1 MPIKWYNWI
10 DMERIIDSIITDIPK
25 KKIKEQF
32 CKTFKHP
39 KFGLIEL
46 NIQNNILNIEF
57 KKCINIDISE
67 IEEDDNCSVCFD
79 TCNTVL
85 TCNHHICRECA
96 VKWIKNNNSCP
107 ICRGDKNLNTG
118 FEFNIPMKALKQILI

>member
-39 KFGLIEL
+39 KFGLIEI
-46 NIQNNILNIEF
+46 NIQTIVNNCNW
-57 KKCINIDISE
+57 IDI
-67 IEEDDNCSVCFD
+67 ILFK
-79 TCNTVL
+79 TF
-85 TCNHHICRECA
+85 
-96 VKWIKNNNSCP
+96 
-107 ICRGDKNLNTG
+107 KNLTNFIISMRT
-118 FEFNIPMKALKQILI
+118 PRD

>member
-1 MPIKWYNWI
+1 MSIKWYDWI
-10 DMERIIDSIITDIPK
+10 DMERIIAGIVTDIPK
-25 KKIKEQF
+25 NKIKEQF
-32 CKTFKHP
+32 CKTFKDP

-57 KKCINIDISE
+57 KKCLNIDIIE
-67 IEEDDNCSVCFD
+67 IEKKDKFSIFFD
-79 TCNTVL
+79 SCNTVL
-85 TCNHHICRECA
+85 TCNHNICRDCA
-96 VKWIKNNNSCP
+96 VEWRKNNNSCP